1 MAIRNSG
8 MFIDLVDDTV
18 KLQVYTAKEDVQGR
32 LAPVLK
38 ALDLGDI
45 IGVRGTVRRT
55 KRGEI
60 TVDSRDIVV
69 LAKAL
74 EPPPE
79 KWHGLKNVEQRY
91 RHREYDRSEE
101 HKSELQSLMR
111 ISYAVFCLKKKQ

>member
-18 KLQVYTAKEDVQGR
+18 KLQVYAAKEDVQGR

-45 IGVRGTVRRT
+45 IGVSGTVRRT

-79 KWHGLKNVEQRY
+79 KCSGLKNVAQRLC
-91 RHREYDRSEE
+91 HREYDLIGNQASRATLR
-101 HKSELQSLMR
+101 KR
-111 ISYAVFCLKKKQ
+111 

>member
-1 MAIRNSG
+1 MAWGCEMLCCLFFSSRRLHTRCALVTGVQTCALPISEDTVAVAGRVMAIRNSG

-55 KRGEI
+55 K
-60 TVDSRDIVV
+60 
-69 LAKAL
+69 
-74 EPPPE
+74 
-79 KWHGLKNVEQRY
+79 
-91 RHREYDRSEE
+91 DR
-101 HKSELQSLMR
+101 KSTRLNS
-111 ISYAVFCLKKKQ
+111 SH